1 MVKHLCPQRWLD
13 QLPGDGEKPEV
24 AGSAPTA
31 ILKCQALGALY
42 VVAAMSFEEETP
54 IGARPQ
60 EPAGRS
66 ALQKFDRNATEG
78 AAMAEAIKAG
88 NAALAAGATDEEA
101 IVAAHEVAGAVL
113 GLPPAQWR
121 ATDAALIA
129 ECHIVGTRT
138 QRSGTEDERADLE
151 AIVASRRQ
159 HTFPTPPHGNPQ
171 DT

>member
-1 MVKHLCPQRWLD
+1 M
-13 QLPGDGEKPEV
+13 PGDGEKPEV
-24 AGSAPTA
+24 VGSAPTA

-42 VVAAMSFEEETP
+42 VVVAMSSEEETP

-66 ALQKFDRNATEG
+66 ALQTFDWNATEG

-88 NAALAAGATDEEA
+88 KAALVAGATDEEA
-101 IVAAHEVAGAVL
+101 IVAAHEVAETVL
-113 GLPPAQWR
+113 GLSPGRRAQWR